1 MQSVAITILD
11 PAVGHP
17 RTLAYEAHDFDRV
30 AAIIRGTQEGLT
42 LFPGATITNIEVI

>member
-17 RTLAYEAHDFDRV
+17 RTFGYECHDGERLAAL
-30 AAIIRGTQEGLT
+30 IKGTQEGLT